1 MSDAGQ
7 LKMMSFLQGSKTGI
21 VTEQVEEKETQVSH
35 KHDDNS
41 ECSEDDVKEKDVA
54 NLSAACSNDNLAFLD
69 EGQRRKSK
77 MKN

>member
-1 MSDAGQ
+1 
-7 LKMMSFLQGSKTGI
+7 MSFLQGSKTGI
-21 VTEQVEEKETQVSH
+21 VTEQVEEKETQVSD

-54 NLSAACSNDNLAFLD
+54 NLSAACGNDNLAFLD
-69 EGQRRKSK
+69 EGQRHKSK